1 VASQD
6 IKRNETSNRMN
17 DSFDELREEDACSL
31 GEVEVQDSANN
42 LVEGH
47 VLAPRLFVVDCENG
61 EAREYLSQEQIK
73 VFAEKAERDE
83 CFSKQEEMGGGVSSL
98 S

>member
-1 VASQD
+1 
-6 IKRNETSNRMN
+6 MN

-61 EAREYLSQEQIK
+61 EARE
-73 VFAEKAERDE
+73 
-83 CFSKQEEMGGGVSSL
+83 
-98 S
+98 